1 MFTRALGFA
10 ERDPFDAL
18 QVNAMFVQY
27 SDGFSTGAAF
37 TGNLHAKTTGSTEI
51 GNWLVQDSVPEPSVL
66 LIFTAGLI
74 ALGATRRKF

>member
-1 MFTRALGFA
+1 
-10 ERDPFDAL
+10 
-18 QVNAMFVQY
+18 MFVRY

-37 TGNLHAKTTGSTEI
+37 TGNLHVKTTGSTEI
-51 GNWLVQDSVPEPSVL
+51 GNWLVQGPVPEPSVL

>member
-1 MFTRALGFA
+1 
-10 ERDPFDAL
+10 
-18 QVNAMFVQY
+18 MFVQY

-37 TGNLHAKTTGSTEI
+37 TGNLHVKTTGSTEI